1 MMQAAANTLRRFRR
15 AATLLLALTVILGV
29 VFLVDQQGVGPAA
42 GRWTI
47 TQVTNGPEGPSL
59 PAAKV
64 GDQFLVLPN
73 GYAVP
78 SGSCLARRDRLG
90 ALRLEMLYLQRP
102 QQIRAISHRPRRRR
116 AHVHAHKPRRVRGGR
131 GAQTTSAR
139 PRQNAQIA
147 ERGERAVSHLSFATR
162 LSGVN
167 RT

>member
-1 MMQAAANTLRRFRR
+1 MQAAANTLRRFRR

-78 SGSCLARRDRLG
+78 LDHAWHRSELDP
-90 ALRLEMLYLQRP
+90 RP
-102 QQIRAISHRPRRRR
+102 A
-116 AHVHAHKPRRVRGGR
+116 GGR
-131 GAQTTSAR
+131 S
-139 PRQNAQIA
+139 PR
-147 ERGERAVSHLSFATR
+147 
-162 LSGVN
+162 
-167 RT
+167 

>member
-1 MMQAAANTLRRFRR
+1 MQPAADTLRRFRR

-78 SGSCLARRDRLG
+78 WDHAWHGVIGWALCGWKCFIFNDLSRFAQFRIVLADDARTFTLTT
-90 ALRLEMLYLQRP
+90 P
-102 QQIRAISHRPRRRR
+102 
-116 AHVHAHKPRRVRGGR
+116 GGYVVV
-131 GAQTTSAR
+131 
-139 PRQNAQIA
+139 A
-147 ERGERAVSHLSFATR
+147 ERKRLPRGLIKTR
-162 LSGVN
+162 
-167 RT
+167 R

>member
-73 GYAVP
+73 GYAVLRDHTGHGVIGRALCGWKCFIFKDL
-78 SGSCLARRDRLG
+78 SRFAQFRIVLADDARTFTLTS
-90 ALRLEMLYLQRP
+90 P
-102 QQIRAISHRPRRRR
+102 
-116 AHVHAHKPRRVRGGR
+116 GGYVVV
-131 GAQTTSAR
+131 
-139 PRQNAQIA
+139 A
-147 ERGERAVSHLSFATR
+147 ERKRPPRGLVKTR
-162 LSGVN
+162 
-167 RT
+167 R

>member
-78 SGSCLARRDRLG
+78 WDHAWHGVIGWALCGWKCFIFNDLSRFAQFRIVLADDARTFTLTSLG
-90 ALRLEMLYLQRP
+90 GY
-102 QQIRAISHRPRRRR
+102 
-116 AHVHAHKPRRVRGGR
+116 VVV
-131 GAQTTSAR
+131 
-139 PRQNAQIA
+139 A
-147 ERGERAVSHLSFATR
+147 ERKRPPRGLVKTR
-162 LSGVN
+162 
-167 RT
+167 R